1 MHLLVSL
8 MVDLPRCT
16 TPPLIYFNFPGRM
29 AHRSGSV
36 SSRLAPKSEYFDILI
51 YFNFLGRIGDA
62 SISVTHG

>member
-29 AHRSGSV
+29 THRSGSV
-36 SSRLAPKSEYFDILI
+36 SSRLAPKSEYFV
-51 YFNFLGRIGDA
+51 FNLF
-62 SISVTHG
+62 